1 MKHVRCKHC
10 EAEYYVCE
18 ELNVLGFPLGGEQCE
33 ICGET
38 DYLIIDDDVQVVNK
52 NDYDYDD
59 VFEDR
64 NKDIISRLT
73 LLRNEIDDI
82 IDIYR

>member
-18 ELNVLGFPLGGEQCE
+18 ELNMLGFPLGGEQCE
-33 ICGET
+33 VCGET
-38 DYLIIDDDVQVVNK
+38 DYLIIDGDVKVEYS
-52 NDYDYDD
+52 NDNDD